1 MKQNARQSRNNEKN
15 KSARL
20 VPWKQRAAILSLSLA
35 MAMPIASHAAVATEA
50 DGLAQTSG
58 QATVSSI
65 PFGASAAMADTSLTL
80 ADMLTYALQDE
91 YAAKAEYAAIQDA
104 YGTVRPYSNIER
116 SEDTHITLLKPL
128 FTAYE
133 ISLPANDAAAH
144 VVLPTSLAQSYA
156 IGVDAEI
163 RNIAMYEAFL
173 SRDLP
178 EDVRTVFERLMSASE
193 SHLAAFENAAGRSG
207 AGTGATSANIGRSG
221 GMGNA
226 GTGRGFGSR

>member
-1 MKQNARQSRNNEKN
+1 MKQNTRQSRNNEKN

-20 VPWKQRAAILSLSLA
+20 VQWKQRAAILSLSLA
-35 MAMPIASHAAVATEA
+35 MAMPIASHAAVATEV

-58 QATVSSI
+58 QATASSV

-104 YGTVRPYSNIER
+104 YGIVRPYSNIER
-116 SEDTHITLLKPL
+116 SEDTHISLLKPL
-128 FTAYE
+128 FTEYG
-133 ISLPANDAAAH
+133 ISLPADDAASH
-144 VVLPTSLAQSYA
+144 VVLPSSLAQSYV

-173 SRDLP
+173 SRTLP

-207 AGTGATSANIGRSG
+207 AGTGATSASIGRSG
-221 GMGNA
+221 GTGNA